1 AAPAVS
7 GESTNGRVASAG
19 GPYARRGGAG
29 DVGAHRRAA
38 ATKTQTDVCRLWRQ
52 RRLGQT
58 APRPGRGRARGAVPR
73 SRFRRNPKGAWVLL
87 GSAIVRLAKIARPR
101 MRAIQALLCF
111 SHSHSRARDD
121 PHRDR
126 LRRAGRLSGLS
137 LPVARPRIRA
147 LRSPHF
153 HSPIWKFARSGTLSV
168 NTHARDRLYFHH
180 GLLALLF
187 LPAACSVKQTVKTPV
202 APRKAAARHA
212 TLDELLAR
220 LDSYQRRLQSPSS

>member
-1 AAPAVS
+1 MKLEQRNCRRLISALLSLRCILAVR

-73 SRFRRNPKGAWVLL
+73 SRFRRNPEGAWVLL

-101 MRAIQALLCF
+101 MRALAALLLL
-111 SHSHSRARDD
+111 DD

-126 LRRAGRLSGLS
+126 LRR
-137 LPVARPRIRA
+137 RA

-153 HSPIWKFARSGTLSV
+153 HSRNWKFARSGTLRV
-168 NTHARDRLYFHH
+168 NTHARGRLYSHH
-180 GLLALLF
+180 GLLTVRAL
-187 LPAACSVKQTVKTPV
+187 
-202 APRKAAARHA
+202 
-212 TLDELLAR
+212 
-220 LDSYQRRLQSPSS
+220 

>member
-1 AAPAVS
+1 
-7 GESTNGRVASAG
+7 
-19 GPYARRGGAG
+19 RRGGAG

-38 ATKTQTDVCRLWRQ
+38 ATKAQTDVCRLWRQ

-101 MRAIQALLCF
+101 MRAIAALLLL
-111 SHSHSRARDD
+111 DD

-126 LRRAGRLSGLS
+126 LRR
-137 LPVARPRIRA
+137 RA

-153 HSPIWKFARSGTLSV
+153 HSRELEVRSLRNAARQYPCARPFVLSPRA
-168 NTHARDRLYFHH
+168 AR
-180 GLLALLF
+180 GLDPRRTGNDEWFRSAGLSFRYSSPNPAVPVALLPIPLRTGCTVPPALHGRACPPLHSSAVL
-187 LPAACSVKQTVKTPV
+187 LPA
-202 APRKAAARHA
+202 
-212 TLDELLAR
+212 
-220 LDSYQRRLQSPSS
+220 

>member
-1 AAPAVS
+1 MAALRAP
-7 GESTNGRVASAG
+7 G

-29 DVGAHRRAA
+29 DVGAYRRAA

-87 GSAIVRLAKIARPR
+87 GSAIVRMAKVARPRMLGSAIVRLAKIARPR
-101 MRAIQALLCF
+101 MRAIRALLCF
-111 SHSHSRARDD
+111 FYSRSRARDD

-137 LPVARPRIRA
+137 LPVAPPRIRA
-147 LRSPHF
+147 LRTTECQDN
-153 HSPIWKFARSGTLSV
+153 HSVTGTLCV
-168 NTHARDRLYFHH
+168 
-180 GLLALLF
+180 
-187 LPAACSVKQTVKTPV
+187 
-202 APRKAAARHA
+202 
-212 TLDELLAR
+212 
-220 LDSYQRRLQSPSS
+220 